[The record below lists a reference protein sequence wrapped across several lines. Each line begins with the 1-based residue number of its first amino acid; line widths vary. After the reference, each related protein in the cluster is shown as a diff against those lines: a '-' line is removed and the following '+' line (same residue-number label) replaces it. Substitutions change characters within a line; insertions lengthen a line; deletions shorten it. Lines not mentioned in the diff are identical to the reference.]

1 MQVKRDPFIRTVL
14 TAAYDGLSCYGK
26 MSEEVL
32 EKTVVVRN
40 VSRMSIYSGGK
51 CAVSASLSC
60 VALRSE
66 M

>member
-14 TAAYDGLSCYGK
+14 VDDYDGLSCYGK

-40 VSRMSIYSGGK
+40 VS
-51 CAVSASLSC
+51 
-60 VALRSE
+60 
-66 M
+66 